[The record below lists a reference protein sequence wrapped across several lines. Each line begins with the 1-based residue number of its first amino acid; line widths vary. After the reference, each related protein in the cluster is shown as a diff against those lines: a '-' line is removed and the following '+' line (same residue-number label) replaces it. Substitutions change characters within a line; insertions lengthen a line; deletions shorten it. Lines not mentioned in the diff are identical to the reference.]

1 MPLRPA
7 HFQPGAGRAG
17 VLGVWLALIAP
28 GATTAGDSIPLP
40 DYAKPAK
47 RILDALLLK
56 TGTVSAVHAACGAS
70 GAAYTSDTDI
80 ISPTGEAV
88 VVEAKKLTVV
98 TGTPS
103 AGQIALADDS
113 NVVLGEDTAAD
124 DILLVWVERA

>member
-1 MPLRPA
+1 MPIRPA
-7 HFQPGAGRAG
+7 HMHRGGVREGA
-17 VLGVWLALIAP
+17 LGVWPALIAP

-40 DYAKPAK
+40 SYAKPAK

-70 GAAYTSDTDI
+70 GAAYTSDTNI
-80 ISPTGEAV
+80 ISPAGEAV
-88 VVEAKKLTVV
+88 VTAVKKLTVV

-103 AGQIALADDS
+103 TGEIALADEN

-124 DILLVWVERA
+124 DVLIVLVELA